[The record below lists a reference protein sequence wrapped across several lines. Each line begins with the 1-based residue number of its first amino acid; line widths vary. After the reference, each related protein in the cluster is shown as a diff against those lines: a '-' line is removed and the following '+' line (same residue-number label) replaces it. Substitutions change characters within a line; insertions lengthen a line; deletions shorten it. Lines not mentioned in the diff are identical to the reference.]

1 MEADPELN
9 LCPASEI
16 ISALQNIVS
25 AQLYTGLLRHV
36 RNNISIDWFSW
47 RVRK

>member
-1 MEADPELN
+1 MYAIEIEGMEADPELN

-25 AQLYTGLLRHV
+25 AQLYT
-36 RNNISIDWFSW
+36 
-47 RVRK
+47 